1 MISAT
6 NITVPHYT
14 AGFATCIVLRTSE
27 LYYSSILLTQ
37 PLTPSCWSL
46 QLLEFFFLSGPPP
59 LSCWFKIPLDPFLI
73 GVHSRP
79 FSDDDAECSSLLPI
93 NNAGLWISILMK
105 EIINAYH
112 GAKRRSP
119 FANEWCHW
127 HLTFGLWRRMKW
139 TLKMTEAK
147 QPMNGSGNRRHCPFS
162 HCGPRN
168 LQNI

>member
-6 NITVPHYT
+6 NLPVPHYT

-79 FSDDDAECSSLLPI
+79 FSDNDAEHKSLLPM
-93 NNAGLWISILMK
+93 NYAGLWIWILMK
-105 EIINAYH
+105 VIIDAYH
-112 GAKRRSP
+112 DAKRSSRFCQWMMS
-119 FANEWCHW
+119 
-127 HLTFGLWRRMKW
+127 LTFDILALTKNEMDIKNDR
-139 TLKMTEAK
+139 
-147 QPMNGSGNRRHCPFS
+147 S
-162 HCGPRN
+162 
-168 LQNI
+168 